1 MNGAN
6 PGFPPVTRQPQLTAD
21 RASDSTFKCPDGV
34 VSKWVLPVG
43 GATVLSGGASALC
56 CYCVAGFK
64 PVGAYLGGPVG
75 AIIGAG
81 ISCLYAAGNDFK
93 GTDIRER
100 EVANYIRMDTFSG
113 ELQPSQGRLLTV
125 SSSDTGNSYGSCNPV
140 QSQPGR
146 AAVQSDSDDSS
157 SSGSSGDDVFDSAM
171 PSVFRASR
179 ATNGAGVASG
189 LLTNMALDAVR
200 LAAVRS
206 SFR

>member
-6 PGFPPVTRQPQLTAD
+6 SALPPVTRQPQPSAD

-43 GATVLSGGASALC
+43 GATVMSGAVSALGF
-56 CYCVAGFK
+56 YCVAGFK

-75 AIIGAG
+75 AIVGAG
-81 ISCLYAAGNDFK
+81 ISSLCVAGNNFR

-100 EVANYIRMDTFSG
+100 EITNSIRMDTFSNA
-113 ELQPSQGRLLTV
+113 LQPSQERLLTV

-157 SSGSSGDDVFDSAM
+157 SSSSSDDDLFDSAV
-171 PSVFRASR
+171 PYVFRAR
-179 ATNGAGVASG
+179 DGADIASG

-206 SFR
+206 SLW

>member
-6 PGFPPVTRQPQLTAD
+6 SAFPPVIKQPQLTAD

-43 GATVLSGGASALC
+43 GATLLSGAVSALG

-75 AIIGAG
+75 AIVGAG
-81 ISCLYAAGNDFK
+81 ISCLCVAGNDFR

-100 EVANYIRMDTFSG
+100 EITNSIRMDTLSNA
-113 ELQPSQGRLLTV
+113 LQPSQERLLTV

-140 QSQPGR
+140 QFQPR
-146 AAVQSDSDDSS
+146 RTAVQSDSDDSS
-157 SSGSSGDDVFDSAM
+157 SSSSSDDDLFDSAI
-171 PSVFRASR
+171 PSVFRAR
-179 ATNGAGVASG
+179 DGADIASG
-189 LLTNMALDAVR
+189 LLTNMALSAGR

-206 SFR
+206 SLR